1 MNTEHLNRMAFLKGS
16 FPNEANR
23 IVGRMKISELVL
35 LLCVLLAASIHVH
48 GQVLVSGTVVERE
61 GNEPVYGARVV
72 LDSGEGALS
81 GHQGEFKFRVPAG
94 QHRATISLLGYE
106 TRELDIDTESPMLGK
121 IELVMHGT
129 TMDVVVVSASPNSYK
144 SSFKGSN
151 FRINPIV
158 LKNINPLSTEEVLRT
173 IPGVNIVGDMGL
185 SNRPNISIRGSWGR
199 RSKKVL
205 LMEDGSPS
213 APAPYLAPGAY
224 YNPVSDRITSVEV
237 YKGADMLRFGP
248 NNMYGAVN
256 YITAMPPSQP
266 ELRVKLIG
274 GQRNYATGL
283 ISYGGTWKNLGALV
297 EGVYK
302 SFDGFVDN
310 SSVELLNMNAKVF
323 AKLSE
328 KQSMYFKVSGQFEN
342 NQASLS
348 SQTPYTF
355 AADPTQNPF
364 DADQFTMR
372 RYGVDVIHRALPGP
386 NISLTSKV
394 YASDFERDW
403 WRQVTAKIK
412 ASEVRNY
419 VGETA
424 FLNRYSYLQGRS
436 FGEEDYVMVGRVVNG
451 RESSTDSRW
460 TYTITGIK
468 ETVNVDWNALGEK
481 HHLEASVK
489 LHQENYKDISLVADS
504 SRWARTG
511 RTVSDLRY
519 YLWSASGFLRNEFRF
534 GKWGIT
540 PIVRFEHVD
549 MYRQDLLAVA
559 QNPGIAGLEDGR
571 ETNAYNVLLPGLTL
585 DRKLGRGEI
594 FGSIYKGFIAPSK
607 VFGFLVEQNGVVV
620 NPFAG
625 QSINIKPELSINAE
639 LGLRGGILKDRI
651 NGQLTWFNNRIRNF
665 YAGGRNEVFLELGII
680 NIQGGEVAVRAK
692 LFQRKSHEM
701 HFTGNATLL
710 SSKLMAGKLA
720 DRDLFSQVVHNS
732 ATRNEYLQKVN
743 ENRDAYEIYVAD
755 VNGGDSLLT
764 KAALTESDFDNITR
778 SLVRFGEGGIK
789 NARAPYSPAANFTL
803 GLDYKWKTISMGI
816 NGNFVGKQFTE
827 FYNFSEESADGSIG
841 ELPAWI
847 SLDAYVNWDFSVGRK
862 AQFNAFVNG
871 KNITN
876 QIYRASRLN
885 RATSG
890 VFPGGFRQIIL
901 GLSMRI

>member
-1 MNTEHLNRMAFLKGS
+1 MAWLKERFLIE
-16 FPNEANR
+16 PNW
-23 IVGRMKISELVL
+23 IVGTMKLSVSILSLWM
-35 LLCVLLAASIHVH
+35 LLAGSIHVY
-48 GQVLVSGTVVERE
+48 GQVSISGTVVDRE
-61 GNEPVYGARVV
+61 GNDPVYGARIV
-72 LDSGEGALS
+72 LDSGTGALS
-81 GHQGEFKFRVPAG
+81 GPTGEFKLNLPAG
-94 QHRATISLLGYE
+94 KYQATISHLGYE
-106 TRELDIDTESPMLGK
+106 SREVEIDTERPSMGV
-121 IELVMHGT
+121 IELVMHST

-144 SSFKGSN
+144 SNFKGSN

-224 YNPVSDRITSVEV
+224 YNPVSDRVTSVEV

-248 NNMYGAVN
+248 NNMFGAVN
-256 YITAMPPSQP
+256 YITALPPGKP

-302 SFDGFVDN
+302 RFDGFVEN
-310 SSVELLNMNAKVF
+310 SSVEVLNLNAKIF

-328 KQSMYFKVSGQFEN
+328 RQSLYFKFSGQFED

-348 SQTPYTF
+348 SQTPYTYSV
-355 AADPTQNPF
+355 DPTQNPF

-372 RYGVDVIHRALPGP
+372 RYGVDIIHRALPAP
-386 NISLTSKV
+386 KISLTTKV

-403 WRQVTAKIK
+403 WRQTTAKVK
-412 ASEVRNY
+412 ASAVRNY
-419 VGETA
+419 VGEAA
-424 FLNRYSYLQGRS
+424 FMDRYSYLQGRT
-436 FGEEDYVMVGRVVNG
+436 FGEEDYLIVGRVVNG

-460 TYTITGIK
+460 TYTVSGLQENLNI
-468 ETVNVDWNALGEK
+468 DWNAFGEK

-489 LHQENYKDISLVADS
+489 LHQETYKDISLATDS

-519 YLWSASGFLRNEFRF
+519 YLWSASGFIRNEFRF
-534 GKWGIT
+534 RKWGLT

-549 MYRQDLLAVA
+549 MYRQDLLANA
-559 QNPGIAGLEDGR
+559 QNPGLAGLEDGR
-571 ETNAYNVLLPGLTL
+571 ETNVYNVVLPGITV

-594 FGSIYKGFIAPSK
+594 FGSIYRGFIAPSK
-607 VFGFLVEQNGVVV
+607 IFGFLVEQNGVVV

-625 QSINIKPELSINAE
+625 QSINIKPELSVNTEI
-639 LGLRGGILKDRI
+639 GLRGGILKDRI
-651 NGQLTWFNNRIRNF
+651 NGQFAWFNNRIWNF
-665 YAGGRNEVFLELGII
+665 YAGGRNEVFQELGTI
-680 NIQGGEVAVRAK
+680 NIQGGEIALRAK
-692 LFQRKSHEM
+692 LFQHKSHEM
-701 HFTGNATLL
+701 HFTGSGTLL
-710 SSKLMAGKLA
+710 SSRMISGKLA
-720 DRDLFSQVVHNS
+720 DNDLFSQVIHS
-732 ATRNEYLQKVN
+732 TATRNEYLQKVN
-743 ENRDAYEIYVAD
+743 RNREAYEVYAAD
-755 VNGGDSLLT
+755 GNGNDSLLT
-764 KAALTESDFDNITR
+764 NPVLTESDFENITR

-789 NARAPYSPAANFTL
+789 NAQAPYSPAVNFSL
-803 GLDYKWKTISMGI
+803 GLNYKWKTVSMGVS
-816 NGNFVGKQFTE
+816 GNYVGKQFTE

-841 ELPAWI
+841 ELPAWFTV
-847 SLDAYVNWDFSVGRK
+847 DAYLNWDFSVGRK
-862 AQFNAFVNG
+862 ARFNAFVNG

-901 GLSMRI
+901 GLSMQI

>member
-1 MNTEHLNRMAFLKGS
+1 MLLGS
-16 FPNEANR
+16 
-23 IVGRMKISELVL
+23 M
-35 LLCVLLAASIHVH
+35 IHVY
-48 GQVLVSGTVVERE
+48 GQVSVSGTLVDRE
-61 GNEPVYGARVV
+61 GNEPIYGARIV
-72 LDSGEGALS
+72 LDSGKGALS
-81 GHQGEFKFRVPAG
+81 GPKGEFNLSLPAG
-94 QHRATISLLGYE
+94 TYQATISHLGYDS
-106 TRELDIDTESPMLGK
+106 REVEFDTQKPSLGT
-121 IELVMHGT
+121 IELVMHST
-129 TMDVVVVSASPNSYK
+129 TMDVVVVSASPNSYN
-144 SSFKGSN
+144 STFKGSN

-224 YNPVSDRITSVEV
+224 YNPVSDRVTSVEV

-248 NNMYGAVN
+248 NNMFGAVN
-256 YITAMPPSQP
+256 YITALPPGKP

-283 ISYGGTWKNLGALV
+283 VSYGGTWKNLGALV

-302 SFDGFVDN
+302 TFDGFIDN
-310 SSVELLNMNAKVF
+310 SSVDVLNLNAKIF

-328 KQSMYFKVSGQFEN
+328 KQSLYFKVSGQFED

-372 RYGVDVIHRALPGP
+372 RYGVDIIHRALPTP

-403 WRQVTAKIK
+403 WRQVTTKVK

-419 VGETA
+419 VGEAA
-424 FLNRYSYLQGRS
+424 FLDRYSYLQGRS
-436 FGEEDYVMVGRVVNG
+436 FGEDDYVIVGRVLNG

-460 TYTITGIK
+460 TYTVSGLK
-468 ETVNVDWNALGEK
+468 ENVNIDWNGWGEK

-489 LHQENYKDISLVADS
+489 LHQEIYKDISLATDS

-534 GKWGIT
+534 GKWGLT

-549 MYRQDLLAVA
+549 MYRQDLLANA
-559 QNPGIAGLEDGR
+559 QNPGLAGLEDGR
-571 ETNAYNVLLPGLTL
+571 ETNVYNVVLPGLTV

-607 VFGFLVEQNGVVV
+607 IFGFLVEQNGVVV

-625 QSINIKPELSINAE
+625 QSINIKPELSINTE
-639 LGLRGGILKDRI
+639 VGLRGGIFKDRI
-651 NGQLTWFNNRIRNF
+651 NGQVTWFNNRIRNF
-665 YAGGRNEVFLELGII
+665 YAGGRNEVFQELGII
-680 NIQGGEVAVRAK
+680 NIQGGEIALRAK
-692 LFQRKSHEM
+692 LFQHKSHEM
-701 HFTGNATLL
+701 HFTGNSTLL
-710 SSKLMAGKLA
+710 SARMIAGKLA
-720 DRDLFSQVVHNS
+720 DNDLFSQVVHS
-732 ATRNEYLQKVN
+732 TATRNEYLQKVN
-743 ENRDAYEIYVAD
+743 RNRDAYEIYAVD
-755 VNGGDSLLT
+755 VNGNDSLLT
-764 KAALTESDFDNITR
+764 NAILTESDFDNITR
-778 SLVRFGEGGIK
+778 SLVRFGEGGIT
-789 NARAPYSPAANFTL
+789 NARAPYSPGVNFSL
-803 GLDYKWKTISMGI
+803 GLDYKWKTVSMGI
-816 NGNFVGKQFTE
+816 SGNFVGKQFTE
-827 FYNFSEESADGSIG
+827 FYNFSVESADGAIG
-841 ELPAWI
+841 ELPGWFTM
-847 SLDAYVNWDFSVGRK
+847 DAYVNWDFSFGRK
-862 AQFNAFVNG
+862 AHFNAFVNG